1 MHEVAHK
8 QTSGVKKLKGD
19 IEKLKTQVK
28 KAYAY
33 ITVTK
38 DSQGRSLIPIA
49 NGGTI
54 QAGTLKFAESAI
66 VANTDIFNHGVKNG
80 LNCYDI

>member
-38 DSQGRSLIPIA
+38 DS
-49 NGGTI
+49 
-54 QAGTLKFAESAI
+54 
-66 VANTDIFNHGVKNG
+66 
-80 LNCYDI
+80 